1 MRPMGVATPRPLSCL
16 PDPRP
21 EGLGGRVDSSSGSNK
36 RGLRSSLGALLIF
49 AAAAGASFPPQNAA
63 AETINSALVRAYAT
77 NPELNRDRA
86 GVRVRDEDVAKAWSG
101 MRPSA
106 GAQGSVGP
114 ETSEWKFPIPDLR
127 VPLAGTLI
135 VPPVNPINGRRLAV
149 QQSYSGVPRGGS
161 FNVSQTLFDGGRT
174 TNAVGEAEAGVFAAR
189 AMAELTEQMTL
200 QNGAAAYMNV
210 LRDTAI
216 LSLRKNNV
224 SNLALQLDHT
234 QQRFRV
240 GEVTSTDVSQAEAAL
255 AQARSEYSAAQ
266 AQLKNSI
273 ADYHQIIG
281 VDPDRL
287 EPASS
292 VERLLPA
299 SVEGAIDV
307 AIREHPSV
315 RAAMS
320 QVDAA
325 EFAVHGAESTLA
337 PTLTLDGQV
346 SQQEDFWGWHGAR
359 LFTADVRASLKVP
372 LYQRGQEYASIRQE
386 KEKLGR
392 ARLELDVQRSKVRA
406 NVITAYGRLE
416 AARAQIKS
424 DQAMVKAAEKALD
437 GVRREAQAGQRT
449 TLDVLNAH
457 QALLNART
465 NLLIS
470 QSDRVIAS
478 YMALAA
484 IGKLSAES
492 LNLDIIPHDPTLHFE
507 EVKFKG
513 FGVDTGGR

>member
-1 MRPMGVATPRPLSCL
+1 MRPMGVATPRPLSCS

-21 EGLGGRVDSSSGSNK
+21 EGLGGRVDSSAGSNK
-36 RGLRSSLGALLIF
+36 RSLRSSLGALVIL
-49 AAAAGASFPPQNAA
+49 AAAASASFPTQNAA

-101 MRPSA
+101 LRPSA

-135 VPPVNPINGRRLAV
+135 VPPVNPINGRQLAV
-149 QQSYSGVPRGGS
+149 QTVFIRSAARRVLQRLANALRRRANDERRRRGRGGR
-161 FNVSQTLFDGGRT
+161 VRGARYGGAYGA
-174 TNAVGEAEAGVFAAR
+174 NDAE
-189 AMAELTEQMTL
+189 
-200 QNGAAAYMNV
+200 NGAAAYMNV

-437 GVRREAQAGQRT
+437 GVRGAQAGQRT
-449 TLDVLNAH
+449 TLDMLNAH
-457 QALLNART
+457 QALLDART

-478 YMALAA
+478 YMALTAT
-484 IGKLSAES
+484 GRLSAET
-492 LNLDIIPHDPTLHFE
+492 LQLDVMPHDPPSTL
-507 EVKFKG
+507 
-513 FGVDTGGR
+513 RP

>member
-1 MRPMGVATPRPLSCL
+1 MSIALRKLASFL
-16 PDPRP
+16 PDRRIS
-21 EGLGGRVDSSSGSNK
+21 GLESGILASS
-36 RGLRSSLGALLIF
+36 RSDARTSTKSLGALMIL
-49 AAAAGASFPPQNAA
+49 AAAASGCFPTENAA
-63 AETINSALVRAYAT
+63 AETINAALTRAYNT

-114 ETSEWKFPIPDLR
+114 QTSDFKFPIPDIR
-127 VPLAGTLI
+127 IPLTGNTI
-135 VPPVNPINGRRLAV
+135 SIPPVNPINGKRVAI
-149 QQSYSGVPRGGS
+149 QQAFFGVPRGGS

-200 QNGAAAYMNV
+200 QSGAAAYMNV

-224 SNLALQLDHT
+224 SNLELQLYQT
-234 QQRFRV
+234 QQRLRV
-240 GEVTSTDVSQAEAAL
+240 GEVTNTDVSQAEAAL

-266 AQLKNSI
+266 AQLRNSI
-273 ADYHQIIG
+273 AEYHQIIG
-281 VDPDRL
+281 VDPGRL

-292 VERLLPA
+292 IERLLPA
-299 SVEGAIDV
+299 SVEEAIDV
-307 AIREHPSV
+307 AIQEHPSV

-320 QVDAA
+320 EVDAA
-325 EFAVHGAESTLA
+325 EFGVHGAESTLA
-337 PTLTLDGQV
+337 PTLSLDGQV
-346 SQQEDFWGWHGAR
+346 QQQEDFFGYHGAR
-359 LFTADVRASLKVP
+359 LFAADVRASLKVP
-372 LYQRGQEYASIRQE
+372 LYQRGEEYASIRQS

-406 NVITAYGRLE
+406 NVVSSYGRLQ
-416 AARAQIKS
+416 AAKAQIKS
-424 DQAMVKAAEKALD
+424 DQAAVKAAEAALG

-465 NLLIS
+465 NQLIS

-484 IGKLSAES
+484 IGRLSAE
-492 LNLDIIPHDPTLHFE
+492 NLKLDVIPHDPTLHFE
-507 EVKFKG
+507 EVKFKS
-513 FGVDTGGR
+513 FGVDAAGR